1 MAREYPAGNYRF
13 ASIGQRLK
21 AFTFDYL
28 LILAYIVVLAGVN
41 YGLILSRGILEDISP
56 IFASP
61 WIKDGLAFLTLI
73 LPVILYFT
81 FLESGPLQ
89 VSWGKRRVGLHVVNA
104 SGERLTRT
112 RAFIRNLL
120 KFLPWQLGH
129 TSIYLTLALAPGQE
143 PTLLHTVGFV
153 LTYLLAGL
161 YLASAVISKNHR
173 TPYDWAA
180 GSFVILENT

>member
-1 MAREYPAGNYRF
+1 M
-13 ASIGQRLK
+13 K
-21 AFTFDYL
+21 AFAYDYL

-81 FLESGPLQ
+81 FFESGPQ
-89 VSWGKRRVGLHVVNA
+89 QASWGKRRVGLRVVNA

-129 TSIYLTLALAPGQE
+129 TSVYQILALAPGQE
-143 PTLLHTVGFV
+143 PTLLHTAGFV

-161 YLASAVISKNHR
+161 YLASAVITKNHR

-180 GSFVILENT
+180 GSFVILENTQ